1 MYSISWGARHST
13 TPLTRSPACQGQ
25 RHLNQPQISIHN
37 GPDSSRAPIRYL
49 DDWGPEQLTAPQ
61 RRDLMEVIDERY
73 GRKAT
78 IVTSQLPIDTWHDM
92 IGDPTFADA
101 ILDRLVHNAHKF
113 ALDGPSMR
121 KRSSQTQSPDAG

>member
-1 MYSISWGARHST
+1 MTACLRKIARADV
-13 TPLTRSPACQGQ
+13 L
-25 RHLNQPQISIHN
+25 I
-37 GPDSSRAPIRYL
+37 L

-61 RRDLMEVIDERY
+61 RRDLMEIIDERY

-78 IVTSQLPIDTWHDM
+78 VVTSQLPIDTWHDM

-121 KRSSQTQSPDAG
+121 KTSSRTKQTSEAGTAP

>member
-1 MYSISWGARHST
+1 VPRAT
-13 TPLTRSPACQGQ
+13 TPHIKPLINAPRCQSGRALL
-25 RHLNQPQISIHN
+25 RH
-37 GPDSSRAPIRYL
+37 L

-121 KRSSQTQSPDAG
+121 KRSSQTQKTDAGGTK

>member
-1 MYSISWGARHST
+1 SGDRSYEPLLRKIARSDVL
-13 TPLTRSPACQGQ
+13 PLD
-25 RHLNQPQISIHN
+25 N
-37 GPDSSRAPIRYL
+37 
-49 DDWGPEQLTAPQ
+49 WGPKQLTAPQ

-101 ILDRLVHNAHKF
+101 IIDCLVHNAHKF

-121 KRSSQTQSPDAG
+121 KRSSQTQKTDAGGTK

>member
-1 MYSISWGARHST
+1 
-13 TPLTRSPACQGQ
+13 
-25 RHLNQPQISIHN
+25 
-37 GPDSSRAPIRYL
+37 
-49 DDWGPEQLTAPQ
+49 
-61 RRDLMEVIDERY
+61 MEVIDERY

-121 KRSSQTQSPDAG
+121 KRSSQTQKTDAGGAK